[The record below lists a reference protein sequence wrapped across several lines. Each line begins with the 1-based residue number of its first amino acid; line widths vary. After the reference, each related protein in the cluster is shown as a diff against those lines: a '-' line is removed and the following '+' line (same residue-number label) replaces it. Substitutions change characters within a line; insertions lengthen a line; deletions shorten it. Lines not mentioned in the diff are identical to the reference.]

1 MRGLDIGVD
10 EAGRG
15 AVIGPLVV
23 CALMVPEEDREVLV
37 DIGADDSKKLS
48 KKKRGLVATEIARLS
63 DSRGW
68 GVGEIICSP
77 SRIDQG
83 MKTGNLNSLE
93 VELFAEAVN
102 SATQPNGQY
111 RILLDACDVDA
122 PRFGKN
128 VESALGAGWEG
139 CRIVSEHRLDGEDV
153 VVGAASIVAKFRRD
167 AEVERLSRNLAIEL
181 GSGYPS
187 DPLSRAAV
195 RELSAGYLPHECLR
209 WSWST
214 VSDVWTELH
223 RRPMP
228 IRDAGATHP
237 VQSSLE
243 DWNQQEW

>member
-1 MRGLDIGVD
+1 MRGCDIGVD

-23 CALMVPEEDREVLV
+23 CALMVPEEDREDLV

-48 KKKRGLVATEIARLS
+48 KKKRRLVATEIARLS

-93 VELFAEAVN
+93 VELFAEAIN
-102 SATQPNGQY
+102 SATQPNGQC
-111 RILLDACDVDA
+111 RILLDACDVNA
-122 PRFGKN
+122 PRFGKS
-128 VESALGAGWEG
+128 VESALGAEWEG
-139 CRIVSEHRLDGEDV
+139 CRIVSEHGMDGEDI
-153 VVGAASIVAKFRRD
+153 VVGAASIIAKFRRD
-167 AEVERLSRNLAIEL
+167 SEVERLAKNLSIEL

-195 RELSAGYLPHECLR
+195 RKLSTGYLPHECLR

-223 RRPMP
+223 RRPVP
-228 IRDAGATHP
+228 TRDAGATHP